1 MQGSSYQRVFEIHE
15 PPVIHR
21 KPPLLEALSVLTQS
35 KTDSTFVERR
45 ETNAHFCHLS

>member
-21 KPPLLEALSVLTQS
+21 KPPLLEALCVLQDRKQDIEVILTAS
-35 KTDSTFVERR
+35 
-45 ETNAHFCHLS
+45 L